1 MRSHDGNY
9 RLYLTKDD
17 GGGYPE
23 GKHRCRRYGACSRG
37 ANILVGWAF
46 GMGGHLVGA
55 ITEVDGKVL
64 AKVLNAKAS
73 DDALPA

>member
-1 MRSHDGNY
+1 MTAEGIRRACIDVVATAHAREELTS
-9 RLYLTKDD
+9 RL
-17 GGGYPE
+17 
-23 GKHRCRRYGACSRG
+23 
-37 ANILVGWAF
+37 
-46 GMGGHLVGA
+46 GGHLMGA